1 MVKGHVVA
9 RSVGLVGSE
18 LAVPAAARAVP
29 DRVAEGMMGQHE
41 DGLVRVFR
49 LRGGQAFANPVLPVA
64 VPAVVVAAR
73 MGRERQHVVA
83 AASAH
88 DEIAVGLALVRASR
102 NLERSRYGQLG
113 GKKLLERSLG
123 VLLVSLP
130 AVVFVVAHYD
140 PNGLARVRVE
150 ERGQLIVLRG
160 RAGVRRIAHEEV
172 GCHIGRGGVDP
183 GKRSGDLLRV
193 GVAGLGA
200 YVRVAVHGEA
210 HVPVLQRGP
219 SLAGGRAERCVGVLI
234 GEHEHASRKGHAGYG
249 C

>member
-9 RSVGLVGSE
+9 RSVGLVGAE

-113 GKKLLERSLG
+113 GEELLERSLG

-140 PNGLARVRVE
+140 PDGLARVRVE

-160 RAGVRRIAHEEV
+160 RAGVRLNRP
-172 GCHIGRGGVDP
+172 R
-183 GKRSGDLLRV
+183 RSGLSHR
-193 GVAGLGA
+193 A
-200 YVRVAVHGEA
+200 RRRRFRKT
-210 HVPVLQRGP
+210 QRGSSARRSCGP
-219 SLAGGRAERCVGVLI
+219 RRLRACRC
-234 GEHEHASRKGHAGYG
+234 AR
-249 C
+249 